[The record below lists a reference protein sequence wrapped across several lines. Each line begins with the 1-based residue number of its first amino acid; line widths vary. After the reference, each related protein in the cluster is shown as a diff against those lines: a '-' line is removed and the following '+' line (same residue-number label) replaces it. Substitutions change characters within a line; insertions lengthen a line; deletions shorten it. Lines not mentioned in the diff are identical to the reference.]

1 MNAKKENKEMLT
13 VKNLIK
19 NTPFKLHHKHQC
31 RGVLGTPSN
40 ILHGDFCKN
49 SQGHSVSNC
58 FCKKLNVRSMGGF
71 LIHIIR

>member
-31 RGVLGTPSN
+31 RGVLATPSN

-49 SQGHSVSNC
+49 SQGQSVTAFAKN
-58 FCKKLNVRSMGGF
+58 SMSEVWAGS
-71 LIHIIR
+71 